1 MRLLLLPLC
10 PSHQNAVMFFLSAQH
25 KPKDIDLTI
34 RTVDE
39 HFAQS

>member
-25 KPKDIDLTI
+25 TTKDIDLTL
-34 RTVDE
+34 RTVDA
-39 HFAQS
+39 HFAQA